1 MKALD
6 EYRKSGLK
14 DDVKQ
19 FLKAR
24 GAFRMKVAGA
34 RVGFE
39 KAIKGCHPLD
49 SMKEANSV
57 IVFGV
62 YVGLDYY
69 RTIKV
74 EGKTESDDRIG
85 YIFRDWL
92 AYELAEFLRNRGF
105 RAHVSSGYFDR
116 QRKIARLS
124 FKLAAHEAGF
134 GVYGKSGLIIT
145 PEYGPRIN
153 IGVVATDAVL
163 EPDEKL
169 AFSPCESCNVCAK
182 VCPAKAIRD
191 EFTPPA
197 SHNRETCVN
206 FVQRLRDITD
216 DDRFFCGYCYDKCP
230 VGKTRKAGFQFSKYR
245 KLADLSSEERGKLI
259 SEASL

>member
-1 MKALD
+1 MKTLD
-6 EYRKSGLK
+6 EYRKPGLK
-14 DDVKQ
+14 EDVQQ

-24 GAFRMKVAGA
+24 GAFKIRVANA
-34 RVGFE
+34 RLGFE

-62 YVGLDYY
+62 YVGSDYY

-92 AYELAEFLRNRGF
+92 AYELAEFLKIRGF
-105 RAHVSSGYFDR
+105 SALVPSGHFDR

-124 FKLAAHEAGF
+124 FKLAAHEAGL

-153 IGVVATDAVL
+153 IGVVVADVVL
-163 EPDEKL
+163 EPDNKL
-169 AFSPCESCNVCAK
+169 AFSPCESCNVCAR
-182 VCPAKAIRD
+182 VCPASAIRD
-191 EFTPPA
+191 DFDPPA
-197 SHNRETCVN
+197 SHNRETCVS
-206 FVQRLRDITD
+206 FVQRLRDVTGD
-216 DDRFFCGYCYDKCP
+216 ERFFCGYCYDKCP

-259 SEASL
+259 NEARL